1 MIIVW
6 IMLAALLVAGIW
18 IDKKSRRWDG
28 TGFGMAAIAGLLLV
42 ISLVVWM
49 QVYIE
54 AVTNIERHYAL
65 KEAIENMEGMS
76 ELERARVIV
85 GVAELNEFFRKK
97 KFWNETMF
105 DPYIPDKV
113 MELEPLKLK

>member
-1 MIIVW
+1 VIIVW
-6 IMLAALLVAGIW
+6 IVLAVLLATGIW
-18 IDKKSRRWDG
+18 LDNKSRKWDD
-28 TGFGMAAIAGLLLV
+28 TGFGMAVIAGLLLF
-42 ISLVVWM
+42 ISLFVWLI
-49 QVYIE
+49 VYTE
-54 AVTNIERHYAL
+54 AFTNIEKHYAL